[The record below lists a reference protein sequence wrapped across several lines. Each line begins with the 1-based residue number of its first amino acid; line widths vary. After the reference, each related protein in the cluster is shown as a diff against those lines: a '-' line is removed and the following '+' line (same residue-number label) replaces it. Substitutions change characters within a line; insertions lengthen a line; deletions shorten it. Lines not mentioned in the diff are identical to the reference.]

1 MSEEKQTVVEHQPAP
16 PNRNPTLELFLL
28 AVLFC
33 IVAGVSVAATWKIR
47 SIRASKPTLAVVV
60 TPASP
65 NDLPTYVPEF
75 SLIDINSKPVTLAD
89 LKGQVWVANFFFT
102 SCPAQCPA
110 MNLRMGQIQR
120 ALPDGAAAKLVSIT
134 VDPDNDS
141 PEVLAEHAKTFHAKD
156 DRWLIL
162 TGDKQAIIRLAK
174 EGFKLPAGEN
184 PNDHSLRL
192 ALVDRDGRIRGY
204 YNSTDEKSVAEL
216 QEQLNELLKA
226 NGP

>member
-1 MSEEKQTVVEHQPAP
+1 MNEKQQPVVEHEPAP
-16 PNRNPTLELFLL
+16 PTPRNPMLELVLL
-28 AVLFC
+28 GALFC
-33 IVAGVSVAATWKIR
+33 IIAGVSVAVTWKIR
-47 SIRASKPTLAVVV
+47 NIRLKRPTSTPVV
-60 TPASP
+60 TPTSP
-65 NDLPTYVPEF
+65 GDEPTYVPDF
-75 SLIDINSKPVTLAD
+75 SLIDKSGTPVTLAD

-102 SCPAQCPA
+102 NCPAQCPA

-141 PEVLAEHAKTFHAKD
+141 PEVLAEYAKTFHAKD
-156 DRWLIL
+156 DRWLFL

-216 QEQLNELLKA
+216 QERLIELLKA
-226 NGP
+226 N

>member
-1 MSEEKQTVVEHQPAP
+1 MNQENQTVVEQEPAP
-16 PNRNPTLELFLL
+16 PPRNPMLELVLL

-33 IVAGVSVAATWKIR
+33 IVVAVSVAVTWKVRGIR
-47 SIRASKPTLAVVV
+47 SSRPAPTPVVI
-60 TPASP
+60 TPSP
-65 NDLPTYVPEF
+65 DDEPTYVPEF
-75 SLIDINSKPVTLAD
+75 SLIDKNGRPVTLAD

-110 MNLRMGQIQR
+110 MNMRMGQIQR
-120 ALPDGAAAKLVSIT
+120 ALPDGADAKLVSIT

-141 PEVLAEHAKTFHAKD
+141 PAVLAEYAKTYHARD
-156 DRWLIL
+156 DRWLFL

-204 YNSTDEKSVAEL
+204 YNSTEDKSVAEL
-216 QEQLNELLKA
+216 QAKLNELLKA
-226 NGP
+226 N

>member
-1 MSEEKQTVVEHQPAP
+1 MNEQQTVVEHGPAVP
-16 PNRNPTLELFLL
+16 TRNPMLELVLL
-28 AVLFC
+28 AALFC
-33 IVAGVSVAATWKIR
+33 IVAGVSVAVTWKIR
-47 SIRASKPTLAVVV
+47 SIRSRRPIATPVV

-65 NDLPTYVPEF
+65 DNEPTYVPDF
-75 SLIDINSKPVTLAD
+75 SLIDKNGKPVTLAD

-110 MNLRMGQIQR
+110 MNMRMGQIQR

-141 PEVLAEHAKTFHAKD
+141 PEVLADYAKTFHAKD
-156 DRWLIL
+156 DRWLFL

-204 YNSTDEKSVAEL
+204 FNSTDEQSVAQL
-216 QEQLNELLKA
+216 QEQLMALLKA
-226 NGP
+226 N